1 MLSYC
6 TANPMLICLTQK
18 KYFPSSSWQIC
29 HFCYKH
35 STFFP
40 HIFATSISKIWKNK
54 ILQNWRLCSHFN
66 VENLEFILRL
76 LYTPTPC
83 PVLPLL
89 FGFFLS
95 FFVYFWWIAVGRTG
109 TSKEKKGLHSYPDE
123 ISKMIMN

>member
-18 KYFPSSSWQIC
+18 MYFPSSSWQIC
-29 HFCYKH
+29 HFCYKR
-35 STFFP
+35 STFFLIYLP
-40 HIFATSISKIWKNK
+40 LQSQRFEKTKFSKIGDFVLTLMLK
-54 ILQNWRLCSHFN
+54 IWSLFSDCYIPPPHALF
-66 VENLEFILRL
+66 
-76 LYTPTPC
+76 C
-83 PVLPLL
+83 PY
-89 FGFFLS
+89 FFFFFLT